1 LLFIN
6 SLEVQNLVRDGF
18 VVGIRKESFNGI
30 NNNHAVVE
38 NFTTQRKKVPPLLLH
53 SIDTLP
59 LMPTS
64 QSALARARPA
74 AYKGLVSE
82 PCFKLFNAF

>member
-1 LLFIN
+1 LIQQLDPD
-6 SLEVQNLVRDGF
+6 EVDAKYSNWKMEHLPIVPETW
-18 VVGIRKESFNGI
+18 KMKPN
-30 NNNHAVVE
+30 AK
-38 NFTTQRKKVPPLLLH
+38 TKKLSARVA
-53 SIDTLP
+53 

-82 PCFKLFNAF
+82 PCFKLFNAFYIKQVCQS